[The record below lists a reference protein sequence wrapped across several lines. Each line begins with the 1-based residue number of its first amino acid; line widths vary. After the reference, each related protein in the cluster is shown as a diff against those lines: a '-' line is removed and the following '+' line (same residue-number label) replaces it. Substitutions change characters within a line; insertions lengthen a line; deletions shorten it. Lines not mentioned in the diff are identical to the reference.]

1 MASVTVSYPTAA
13 EAPEPEPEA
22 PAPLEPEPEAPAA
35 AAQPRLDSLT
45 GLRFFAAFV
54 VLALHFAVIFSGGSP
69 SLLRQERLYNQGGV
83 GVSFFF
89 LLSGFVLT
97 WSHQPGD
104 HPLRFMR
111 RRAARILPL
120 HVVTTGLAVVVVFA
134 VGAPWPGNTQA
145 LRSLLLLPTW
155 VPYWSSH
162 KVLDSPSWSLGCEL
176 FFYALF
182 PLLLWV
188 LRRCPPSVRWFV
200 ALGCIWTPIVLA
212 IAVNP
217 TNTLD
222 FGYWLIYYC
231 PPIRLLEFVLGMILA
246 LEVARG
252 RMPRIPLLP
261 VAAMTVAVY
270 FADGWANLAESP
282 VAVTLIPFAVLVVAA
297 AQSDVARRYS
307 LLRSRVLVA
316 LGVWSFA
323 FYLAHYPLMT
333 ALAYAMKGS
342 LNASATIFAG
352 VVSLVGTLIAAA
364 LLHIGV
370 ERPLEA
376 RLRGSRP
383 RARSAARQ
391 RMTAA
396 GGEPA

>member
-1 MASVTVSYPTAA
+1 
-13 EAPEPEPEA
+13 
-22 PAPLEPEPEAPAA
+22 
-35 AAQPRLDSLT
+35 
-45 GLRFFAAFV
+45 
-54 VLALHFAVIFSGGSP
+54 
-69 SLLRQERLYNQGGV
+69 
-83 GVSFFF
+83 
-89 LLSGFVLT
+89 VLT

-104 HPLRFMR
+104 RPLRFMR

-134 VGAPWPGNTQA
+134 VNAPWPGNTQA
-145 LRSLLLLPTW
+145 LRSLFLLPTW

-188 LRRCPPSVRWFV
+188 LRRCPPTVRWFM
-200 ALGCIWTPIVLA
+200 ALACAWTPIVLA
-212 IAVNP
+212 EAVNP

-231 PPIRLLEFVLGMILA
+231 PPVRLLEFVLGMILG

-252 RMPRIPLLP
+252 RVPRIPLLP
-261 VAAMTVAVY
+261 VALMNVAVY
-270 FADGWANLAESP
+270 FADGYTTLAQSP
-282 VAVTLIPFAVLVVAA
+282 VAVTIFPFAILMVAA
-297 AQSDVARRYS
+297 AQSDVAQRFS
-307 LLRSRVLVA
+307 LLRSRPLVA

-323 FYLAHYPLMT
+323 FYLAHYVLMT
-333 ALAYAMKGS
+333 ALAYAMKGE

-352 VVSLVGTLIAAA
+352 VVSLVGTLGAAA
-364 LLHIGV
+364 LLHIWV
-370 ERPLEA
+370 ERPLER

-383 RARSAARQ
+383 PARSAARQ
-391 RMTAA
+391 RMTAT
-396 GGEPA
+396 GSVPG